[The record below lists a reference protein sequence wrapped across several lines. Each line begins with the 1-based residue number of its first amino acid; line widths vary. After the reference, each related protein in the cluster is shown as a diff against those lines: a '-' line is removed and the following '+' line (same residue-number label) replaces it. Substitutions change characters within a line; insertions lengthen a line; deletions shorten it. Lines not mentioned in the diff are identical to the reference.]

1 MTANYHVEIEQ
12 IQSAL
17 GDRIYVRTR
26 TFPDGIV
33 VTDTLLT
40 TGSEEP
46 KLEIAPEWKD
56 ERGRVWA

>member
-12 IQSAL
+12 INSAL

-33 VTDTLLT
+33 VTDTLLV
-40 TGSEEP
+40 GPSEP